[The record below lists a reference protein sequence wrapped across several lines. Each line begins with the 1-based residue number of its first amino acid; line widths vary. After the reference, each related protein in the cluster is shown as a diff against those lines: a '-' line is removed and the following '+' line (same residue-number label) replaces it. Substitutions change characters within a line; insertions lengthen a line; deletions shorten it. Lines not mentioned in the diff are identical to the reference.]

1 MTEVTNDSNHPVT
14 REGLLAHLATLNLP
28 YGDGGPSLADTVHD
42 VSFGADQTVR
52 ITFKLPVAVLP
63 FAQRAIARSI
73 ESTWPSCSVQLVFEY
88 KIAAHVANAGLAPVP
103 GVANM
108 IAVASGKGGV
118 GKSTTA
124 VNLALALAAS
134 GARVGLLDADI
145 YGPNQPKM
153 LGGVEKPAL
162 REDKKLEPVLR
173 HGLQTMSMG
182 YLVGEETP
190 MMWRGPMIS
199 TALTQLLQD
208 TAWDAVDYLIVDLP
222 PGTGDIILSL
232 AQKLPLSA
240 AVMVTTP
247 EAVAVLDV
255 QKALAC
261 FEKTAIPVLG
271 IIENMAGY
279 HCTHCGHEAP
289 LFGEGGGHALADALG
304 LPLLGQLP
312 LDPQIG
318 VDANRG
324 CPTVIAAPESSMA
337 LQYQAIAQ
345 QLVMGLS
352 TLKPSYAHLFKHVV
366 VENKK

>member
-1 MTEVTNDSNHPVT
+1 MTDLSKNSHTQIT
-14 REGLLAHLATLNLP
+14 REGLLAHLATLSLP
-28 YGDGGPSLADTVHD
+28 YDDGGPSVAEIFHD
-42 VSFGADQTVR
+42 FLLCADQVLR
-52 ITFKLPVAVLP
+52 VILKPQAALLP
-63 FAQRAIARSI
+63 FAQRAIERSI
-73 ESTWPSCSVQLVFEY
+73 QTAWPSYAVQVEVEY
-88 KIAAHVANAGLAPVP
+88 KISAHVAKTGLAPVP
-103 GVANM
+103 GVANL
-108 IAVASGKGGV
+108 IAIASGKGGV

-124 VNLALALAAS
+124 VNVALALAAS

-153 LGGVEKPAL
+153 LGIMQKPHL
-162 REDKKLEPVLR
+162 RDDKKLEPVVS

-182 YLVGEETP
+182 YLVGDETP

-208 TAWDAVDYLIVDLP
+208 TAWDAVDYVIVDLP
-222 PGTGDIILSL
+222 PGTGDVILSL

-240 AVMVTTP
+240 ALMVTTP

-271 IIENMAGY
+271 IIENMAKY
-279 HCTHCGHEAP
+279 HCAHCGHEAL
-289 LFGEGGGHALADALG
+289 LFGEGGGQALADALG

-324 CPTVIAAPESSMA
+324 CPTVIAAPESSIA
-337 LQYQAIAQ
+337 LQYHLIAQ
-345 QLVMGLS
+345 QVVMRLAK
-352 TLKPSYAHLFKHVV
+352 LKPSYAHLFKNIS
-366 VENKK
+366 VENK